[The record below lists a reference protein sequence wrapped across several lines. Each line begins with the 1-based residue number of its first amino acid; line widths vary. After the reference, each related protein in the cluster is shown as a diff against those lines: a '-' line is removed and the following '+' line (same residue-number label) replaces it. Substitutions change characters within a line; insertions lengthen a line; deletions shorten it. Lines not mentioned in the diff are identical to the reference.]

1 MRPCIFYLFLNEQPE
16 KDRGRGRCVCAGG
29 GGGGGAGEMG
39 GGGEEQRIKRVFVF
53 LNGQDPRGVFGTH
66 NYVIVK
72 PVAWCEHL

>member
-1 MRPCIFYLFLNEQPE
+1 MRSKKIKKIFFNEQPE
-16 KDRGRGRCVCAGG
+16 KDRGRGECVCVWRGG
-29 GGGGGAGEMG
+29 GGMG
-39 GGGEEQRIKRVFVF
+39 GRRTTKKRVFVF